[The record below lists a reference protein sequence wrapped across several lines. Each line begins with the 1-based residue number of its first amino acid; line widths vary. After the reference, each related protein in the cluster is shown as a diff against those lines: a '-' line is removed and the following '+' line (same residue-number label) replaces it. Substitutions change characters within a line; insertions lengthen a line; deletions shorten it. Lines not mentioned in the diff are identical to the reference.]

1 MKIQSIE
8 LKNFASYGNKI
19 QKIEFEEDKSEL
31 FLTVGK
37 NGEGKCL
44 SKDTKLSID
53 IDDEQT
59 KADFILFMKNRK

>member
-19 QKIEFEEDKSEL
+19 QRIEFDEDNAQL
-31 FLTVGK
+31 FLTIGK

-44 SKDTKLSID
+44 SKKTLID
-53 IDDEQT
+53 IHIEDVNIR
-59 KADFILFMKNRK
+59 KDFLKFLENK